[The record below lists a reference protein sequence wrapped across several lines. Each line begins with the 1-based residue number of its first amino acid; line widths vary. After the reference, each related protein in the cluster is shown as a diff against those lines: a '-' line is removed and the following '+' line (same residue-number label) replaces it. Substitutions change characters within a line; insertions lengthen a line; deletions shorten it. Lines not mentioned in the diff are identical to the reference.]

1 MITLHSTTFP
11 DNPEDIGPWL
21 DHQLVATTL
30 SELIAELCSIRP
42 KEPRPESVESAKL
55 WLGDDLPNFLET
67 GLTTL
72 GQEKIK
78 ELLARPVLLMPL
90 QEIALFEGGEYW
102 ATLLEAVSSRS
113 GSGPEASL
121 SNQKTHL
128 TSPLATLAQV
138 QAPSQKSGRWR
149 AFVAFSSLAAAIL
162 VTVVLY
168 GPDLPTPAG
177 KGASPAS
184 PELTRGSKIPPT
196 LPIKKTLDEFD
207 ISWSSPDALAT
218 LSPPDIVATLATEL
232 SDWLVFFEQGDTT
245 IDDLKGQLG
254 QGWLCCENVLAF
266 LQEAPP
272 NTYPREIG
280 VIFEELQKDFT
291 DLTEQANKQT
301 TQSAEPLKKQA
312 AKSVATSISAL
323 LNLAK

>member
-1 MITLHSTTFP
+1 VITLHSTTFP

-55 WLGDDLPNFLET
+55 WLGDDLPNFLKT
-67 GLTTL
+67 GLTKL

-78 ELLARPVLLMPL
+78 ELLARPVLLLPL
-90 QEIALFEGGEYW
+90 QEIALFDGGEYW
-102 ATLLEAVSSRS
+102 ANLLDKQQSPDAALKVGLTGQQSCQTPTSILPTQDEAATNKAAQWQR
-113 GSGPEASL
+113 
-121 SNQKTHL
+121 
-128 TSPLATLAQV
+128 LAAL
-138 QAPSQKSGRWR
+138 
-149 AFVAFSSLAAAIL
+149 SSLAAAIL

-168 GPDLPTPAG
+168 GPDLPSPAE

-184 PELTRGSKIPPT
+184 PELTRGSKTPPT
-196 LPIKKTLDEFD
+196 LPIKKTLEEFD

-218 LSPPDIVATLATEL
+218 LSPPDAAATLATEL

-254 QGWLCCENVLAF
+254 QGWLCCENVLVF
-266 LQEAPP
+266 LQKAPP

-301 TQSAEPLKKQA
+301 TQSADPLKKQS
-312 AKSVATSISAL
+312 AKSISRATSAL
-323 LNLAK
+323 LNLKN